1 MIGALCAVLN
11 NLAIILGNL
20 FGVHYIPM
28 TIASFIIVTPLAY
41 LLHSAFTFSER
52 GSWRGFLRF
61 SAGVATAFPLF
72 FLFMAILCTGLR
84 VPVVVAAP
92 LITITMYIWNYA
104 SAHWAIRG
112 WRR

>member
-11 NLAIILGNL
+11 NLAIILGDL
-20 FGVHYIPM
+20 FGVHYLPM
-28 TIASFIIVTPLAY
+28 TIASFTIVTPLAY
-41 LLHSAFTFSER
+41 LLHSAFTFRER
-52 GSWRGFLRF
+52 GSWLGFLRF
-61 SAGVATAFPLF
+61 SAGLATAFPLF

-92 LITITMYIWNYA
+92 LITITMYFWNYA